1 MMFYY
6 TFWPVFQNE
15 RLIRYQKRKYYIM
28 KKALMLVLA
37 SLFLASFSFTANAQ
51 PEVNADTGPV
61 KKDEEKSEES
71 SSESEEK
78 SEE

>member
-1 MMFYY
+1 
-6 TFWPVFQNE
+6 
-15 RLIRYQKRKYYIM
+15 M

-37 SLFLASFSFTANAQ
+37 SLFLASFNLTAHAQ

-61 KKDEEKSEES
+61 KKDEEKSEEN

>member
-1 MMFYY
+1 
-6 TFWPVFQNE
+6 
-15 RLIRYQKRKYYIM
+15 
-28 KKALMLVLA
+28 MLVLA
-37 SLFLASFSFTANAQ
+37 SLFLASFNLTANAQ

-61 KKDEEKSEES
+61 KKGEEKSEED

>member
-1 MMFYY
+1 
-6 TFWPVFQNE
+6 
-15 RLIRYQKRKYYIM
+15 M

-37 SLFLASFSFTANAQ
+37 SLFLASFSFTAKAQ

-61 KKDEEKSEES
+61 KKDEEKSEET